1 MEGAGVLHRNARLDD
16 NFGRTRVRRA
26 QMTENRITRRE
37 ISMVFVASA
46 AAAGALP
53 IWAHA
58 QQTYPSRPVRFVL
71 PFAAAG
77 GADITARVAAENR
90 GGRRGQTV
98 AGG

>member
-37 ISMVFVASA
+37 ISTVFAAAA

-77 GADITARVAAENR
+77 GADITARGAAGKR
-90 GGRRGQTV
+90 GGKIRARV
-98 AGG
+98 GG